1 MSLKICKGDVS
12 SAGFV
17 RQAIGWMTM
26 MSNLPEHWLTNAAVV
41 DTVLANGRV
50 GRLLLEVLVEMVQF
64 SRHVLSHLC
73 EGHQAEGARPKSR
86 LGC

>member
-1 MSLKICKGDVS
+1 
-12 SAGFV
+12 
-17 RQAIGWMTM
+17 
-26 MSNLPEHWLTNAAVV
+26 MSNLLEHWLTNAAVV

-73 EGHQAEGARPKSR
+73 
-86 LGC
+86 